1 LSTSHHPG
9 PPPHTAHAH
18 ATRAEKR
25 AQNRLVALGSAAILA
40 IYFAGYV
47 RTRSAAQR
55 DEGPAAGRR
64 FAGSPPAVATAPVL
78 VAKVAVASLPL
89 SQPATVPTPVAPPP
103 AVAVPP
109 VAVPPVAV
117 APTPV
122 AVATTPAPVLAVVAA
137 PVINTPNVTAPA
149 DVPAPKWKDG
159 TFTGWGHCRHG
170 DIEATVTI
178 KDGRIVSS
186 FVSTC
191 RTRYSCDV
199 IDAVVPQ
206 VVKRQS
212 PDIDTVAGA
221 TQSADAYYYAVS
233 NALATAKPE
242 STKPL

>member
-1 LSTSHHPG
+1 M
-9 PPPHTAHAH
+9 AHAH

-40 IYFAGYV
+40 IYLAGYV

-64 FAGSPPAVATAPVL
+64 FAVAPPAVATAPAL
-78 VAKVAVASLPL
+78 VAKVAVGPLPI
-89 SQPATVPTPVAPPP
+89 SQPETAPAPVAP
-103 AVAVPP
+103 PP
-109 VAVPPVAV
+109 VAVPPIAVPPVAPAPAAVAV
-117 APTPV
+117 VTP
-122 AVATTPAPVLAVVAA
+122 PAPVQSPVAA
-137 PVINTPNVTAPA
+137 PVMSAPNVAAPA

-170 DIEATVTI
+170 DIEATVII

-212 PDIDTVAGA
+212 PDIDAVAGA

-242 STKPL
+242 PAKPL